1 MPLSSLISIVLAK
14 CGHSLRQP
22 PTRRPHPAGVRQPP
36 NFSHPLRKP
45 GRTCR
50 LGFQNGLFC
59 PLKHAVLQSKTA
71 RFALQNDPSRNAF
84 SIRQLRKGINFA
96 QLQTEVNGAERP
108 RPPAFPPRRSLPCGG
123 KPLPPRPTPTSR
135 QDKVFIECPQS
146 SYSKE
151 LKELQEVIAPLR
163 SAKKLEDVCS
173 FTSLFR
179 SFRLNA
185 DIH

>member
-59 PLKHAVLQSKTA
+59 PSKRAVLQSKTA

-96 QLQTEVNGAERP
+96 QLQTEVNGAMCHHSPTRSAGVACTI
-108 RPPAFPPRRSLPCGG
+108 RRQAALLPASKR
-123 KPLPPRPTPTSR
+123 PLPTH
-135 QDKVFIECPQS
+135 
-146 SYSKE
+146 
-151 LKELQEVIAPLR
+151 
-163 SAKKLEDVCS
+163 
-173 FTSLFR
+173 
-179 SFRLNA
+179 N
-185 DIH
+185 